1 MRLMSIFVLSLT
13 VLLGPIAIAPVH
25 AATPP
30 EIADQVRAN
39 WAQARADY
47 LAAIKPYKGTAE
59 YGPLLTQYTAA
70 LNKTGNALDQY
81 LALKLANPPAT
92 PEQLTPVVDQ
102 MIKNMSA
109 LRTLNGKASGPLV
122 NILGTALSQHSL
134 AAQTALKNMR

>member
-1 MRLMSIFVLSLT
+1 MRAMILAFCLA
-13 VLLGPIAIAPVH
+13 VLLGSTMTTPAF
-25 AATPP
+25 AATPA

-39 WAQARADY
+39 WAQARAGY